1 MASGR
6 RMASME
12 YLLLYNYSRQSICGQ
27 SRLIM
32 TVKELIIH
40 VGQVFGGV
48 FAICFSIQ
56 RKPLRGRDGKPFSN
70 QKFMRVAFFVV
81 GLALFLGGLVSLGL
95 AWYIS
100 SSQPGRFF
108 NL

>member
-1 MASGR
+1 VESHPCAQN
-6 RMASME
+6 A
-12 YLLLYNYSRQSICGQ
+12 ICGQ
-27 SRLIM
+27 DRLIM

-100 SSQPGRFF
+100 SSQHGRFF

>member
-1 MASGR
+1 MNH
-6 RMASME
+6 
-12 YLLLYNYSRQSICGQ
+12 LLLYNYSRRIDLRPN
-27 SRLIM
+27 RLIM

-40 VGQVFGGV
+40 LGQVVGGV
-48 FAICFSIQ
+48 FAICFSLQ
-56 RKPLRGRDGKPFSN
+56 KKPLRGRDGKPFSN
-70 QKFMRVAFFVV
+70 QKFMRATFFIV

-100 SSQPGRFF
+100 SSQHGRFL